1 MVKKYSYTELGML
14 FGMFIG
20 SGIGITAFAIT
31 NNALFHT
38 VMGFGI
44 ILGLGTG
51 SLLDKRKRQST

>member
-1 MVKKYSYTELGML
+1 MVKKYTYTELGML

-20 SGIGITAFAIT
+20 SGIGITAFTIT

-38 VMGFGI
+38 VTGVGI

-51 SLLDKRKRQST
+51 SLLDRRRRQ

>member
-1 MVKKYSYTELGML
+1 MKKYTYTELGML

-20 SGIGITAFAIT
+20 SGIGVTAFAIT

-38 VMGFGI
+38 VTGVGI

-51 SLLDKRKRQST
+51 SLLDRRRRQ

>member
-1 MVKKYSYTELGML
+1 MKKYSYTELGMI
-14 FGMFIG
+14 FGMVIG

-38 VMGFGI
+38 VTGFWI

-51 SLLDKRKRQST
+51 SLLDKSRRQ